1 MMENKLRISKFVD
14 MRHEEANMS
23 EQNINN
29 TAVEH
34 EYGADQ
40 IQILEG
46 LEAVRKRPGMYI
58 GSTSS
63 RGLHHLVYEIV
74 DNSVDEALA
83 GFCDTIDVTINED
96 NSITVQDNGRGI
108 PVGINHKAGIP
119 AVEVVF
125 TILHAGGKF
134 GGGGYKVS
142 GGLHGVGASVV
153 NALSDWLEVEICQD
167 GKIYQQRYERG
178 HVCYSLQEI
187 GTCPIEKTGTKV
199 TFLPDATI
207 FTETTVYEFDILKRR
222 LREMAFLT
230 KGLRI
235 ILRDSRTEEEII
247 ADNEN
252 SQINELL
259 RRAEADKEAQLL
271 EGTTE
276 TNENVENIER
286 VENVDNVEIVDN
298 IQTNKNITTSEDVL
312 AEENNNTKTGGR
324 IGKLH
329 TITLENGKK
338 QKVIEFYYEGGIKE
352 FVTYLNKSKTPIY
365 ENILYFEGEKN
376 NVYVEVS
383 FQHNDSYNE
392 SVFSFVNNIN
402 TPEGGTHLQ
411 GFRNAITKT
420 FNDYARGAKLLK
432 DSEPNLSGEDIRE
445 GLTAIVSVKIE
456 DPQFE
461 GQTKQKLGN
470 SEARGAVDSIVSE
483 QLTYFLELNP
493 TVAKSICE
501 KSILAQRAREAARKA
516 RDLTRRKTALEGM
529 ALPGKLADCSDK
541 DPKNCEIYIVEGDSA
556 GGSAKTARSRATQ
569 AILPLRGKIL
579 NVEKARL
586 DKIYAN
592 AEIKAMITAFGTGIH
607 EDFDITKLRYDKII
621 LMTDAD
627 VDGAHISTLLLTFLY
642 RFMPDLIKE
651 GHVYLAKP
659 PLYKLEKNKKVW
671 YAYSDEEL
679 DNILKEVGRDQ
690 NNKIQRYKGL
700 GEMDAEQL
708 WETTMDPERRILLRV
723 NYDEEMESEIDLT
736 FTTLMGD
743 KVEPRRD
750 FIEENAK
757 FVKNLDI

>member
-1 MMENKLRISKFVD
+1 MS
-14 MRHEEANMS
+14 EENMS
-23 EQNINN
+23 N
-29 TAVEH
+29 TMVEH

-58 GSTSS
+58 GTTSS

-74 DNSVDEALA
+74 DNAVDEALA

-96 NSITVQDNGRGI
+96 NSITVTDNGRGI
-108 PVGINHKAGIP
+108 PVGINQKAGIP

-153 NALSDWLEVEICQD
+153 NALSNWLEVEISQD
-167 GKIYQQRYERG
+167 GKVYKQRYERG
-178 HVCYSLQEI
+178 HVCYPLKEI
-187 GTCPIEKTGTKV
+187 GTCPVEQTGTKV
-199 TFLPDATI
+199 SFMPDDTI
-207 FTETTVYEFDILKRR
+207 FTETTVFEFDVLKRR

-235 ILRDSRTEEEII
+235 ILRDSRQEESAETISFED
-247 ADNEN
+247 ANKELEKA
-252 SQINELL
+252 QIGELL
-259 RRAEADKEAQLL
+259 NRAEEDKKLQEAEISDDNTQSD
-271 EGTTE
+271 ENNVEKSTENTE
-276 TNENVENIER
+276 T
-286 VENVDNVEIVDN
+286 VDNSTD
-298 IQTNKNITTSEDVL
+298 T
-312 AEENNNTKTGGR
+312 AEKAYK
-324 IGKLH
+324 IGK
-329 TITLENGKK
+329 TRYITLENGKK
-338 QKVIEFYYEGGIKE
+338 QKVIEFHYEGGIKE
-352 FVTYLNKSKTPIY
+352 FVTYLNKSKTPLY
-365 ENILYFEGEKN
+365 ENILYFEGERN
-376 NVYVEVS
+376 HVYVEVA
-383 FQHNDSYNE
+383 FQHNDSFNE

-402 TPEGGTHLQ
+402 TPDGGTHLM
-411 GFRNAITKT
+411 GFRNAVTKT
-420 FNDYARGAKLLK
+420 FNDYARSAKLLK
-432 DSEPNLSGEDIRE
+432 DSEPNLTGEDIRE
-445 GLTAIVSVKIE
+445 GLTAIISVKIE

-470 SEARGAVDSIVSE
+470 AEARGAVDNIVSE
-483 QLTYFLELNP
+483 QLTYFLEQNP
-493 TVAKSICE
+493 SVAKTICE

-529 ALPGKLADCSDK
+529 SLPGKLADCSDK

-556 GGSAKTARSRATQ
+556 GGSAKTARNRATQ

-607 EDFDITKLRYDKII
+607 EDFDISKLRYNKII

-642 RFMPDLIKE
+642 RFMPELIKQ

-659 PLYKLEKNKKVW
+659 PLYKLEKNKKIW

-679 DNILKEVGRDQ
+679 DKILAEVGRDQ

-708 WETTMDPERRILLRV
+708 WETTMDPEKRILMRV
-723 NYDEEMESEIDLT
+723 NYDEELASEIDLT

-743 KVEPRRD
+743 KVEPRRE

>member
-1 MMENKLRISKFVD
+1 
-14 MRHEEANMS
+14 MS
-23 EQNINN
+23 EQAMSN
-29 TAVEH
+29 TAVEN

-46 LEAVRKRPGMYI
+46 LEAVRKRLGMYI
-58 GSTSS
+58 GTTSS

-74 DNSVDEALA
+74 DNAVDEALA
-83 GFCDTIDVTINED
+83 GYCDTIEVIINED
-96 NSITVQDNGRGI
+96 NSITVIDNGRGI
-108 PVGINHKAGIP
+108 PTGINQKAGIP

-153 NALSDWLEVEICQD
+153 NALSCWLEVVICQD
-167 GKIYQQRYERG
+167 GKVFKQRYERG
-178 HVCYSLQEI
+178 KVCYPLKEI
-187 GTCPIEKTGTKV
+187 GTCPLDKTGTTV
-199 TFLPDATI
+199 HFLPDPEI
-207 FTETTVYEFDILKRR
+207 FTETTVYDFDVLKRR

-235 ILRDSRTEEEII
+235 VLKDSRV
-247 ADNEN
+247 D
-252 SQINELL
+252 
-259 RRAEADKEAQLL
+259 
-271 EGTTE
+271 
-276 TNENVENIER
+276 
-286 VENVDNVEIVDN
+286 ENVDTSNENTQISELLKRADEDAKLEQQEKESADSDSTDESDNSVNDSVEDD
-298 IQTNKNITTSEDVL
+298 KP
-312 AEENNNTKTGGR
+312 AEEVKTSK
-324 IGKLH
+324 IGKIRY
-329 TITLENGKK
+329 ITLDNGKK
-338 QKVIEFYYEGGIKE
+338 QKVIEFHYEGGIKE
-352 FVTYLNKSKTPIY
+352 FVQYLNKSKTPLY

-383 FQHNDSYNE
+383 FQHNDSFNE

-402 TPEGGTHLQ
+402 TPEGGTHLM
-411 GFRNAITKT
+411 GFRNAMTKT
-420 FNDYARGAKLLK
+420 FNDYARSAKLLK
-432 DSEPNLSGEDIRE
+432 DNEPNLTGEDIRE
-445 GLTAIVSVKIE
+445 GLTAIISVKIE

-470 SEARGAVDSIVSE
+470 SEARGAVDGIVSE
-483 QLTYFLELNP
+483 QLTYFLEQNP
-493 TVAKSICE
+493 TVAKMICE

-529 ALPGKLADCSDK
+529 SLPGKLADCSDK

-556 GGSAKTARSRATQ
+556 GGSAKTARNRATQ

-607 EDFDITKLRYDKII
+607 EDFDISKLRYHKII

-642 RFMPDLIKE
+642 RFMPELIKQ
-651 GHVYLAKP
+651 GYVYLAKP

-679 DNILKEVGRDQ
+679 EKILSEVGRDQ

-708 WETTMDPERRILLRV
+708 WETTMDPERRILMRV
-723 NYDEEMESEIDLT
+723 NYDEEIASEIDVT

-743 KVEPRRD
+743 KVEPRRE

>member
-1 MMENKLRISKFVD
+1 
-14 MRHEEANMS
+14 MS
-23 EQNINN
+23 EENISN
-29 TAVEH
+29 TVVEN

-74 DNSVDEALA
+74 DNAVDEALA
-83 GFCDTIDVTINED
+83 GYCDTIDVTINED
-96 NSITVQDNGRGI
+96 NSVTVVDNGRGI

-153 NALSDWLEVEICQD
+153 NALSEWLEVEICQD
-167 GKIYQQRYERG
+167 GKVYKQRYERG
-178 HVCYSLQEI
+178 HVCYPLKET
-187 GTCPIEKTGTKV
+187 GTCPPDKTGSKI
-199 TFLPDATI
+199 TFLPDNEI
-207 FTETTVYEFDILKRR
+207 FTETTVYEFDVLKRR

-235 ILRDSRTEEEII
+235 ILRDNREEEAIEEMTAAPEAVSEI
-247 ADNEN
+247 AVSEKINSEN
-252 SQINELL
+252 SEKELEKKQIDELL
-259 RRAEADKEAQLL
+259 SRAGADQ
-271 EGTTE
+271 TE
-276 TNENVENIER
+276 NSPKV
-286 VENVDNVEIVDN
+286 
-298 IQTNKNITTSEDVL
+298 
-312 AEENNNTKTGGR
+312 KTGGK
-324 IGKLH
+324 IGKTH
-329 TITLENGKK
+329 YITLENGKK

-352 FVTYLNKSKTPIY
+352 FVSYLNKSKEPLYDKVI
-365 ENILYFEGEKN
+365 YFEGEKN
-376 NVYVEVS
+376 HVYVEVS

-402 TPEGGTHLQ
+402 TPEGGTHLM

-483 QLTYFLELNP
+483 QLMYFLEQNP
-493 TVAKSICE
+493 SIAKSICE

-529 ALPGKLADCSDK
+529 SLPGKLADCSDK
-541 DPKNCEIYIVEGDSA
+541 DPANCEIYIVEGDSA

-607 EDFDITKLRYDKII
+607 EDFDITKLRYNKII

-642 RFMPDLIKE
+642 RFMPELIKQ
-651 GHVYLAKP
+651 GHVFLAKP

-679 DNILKEVGRDQ
+679 DEILKEVGRDQ

-723 NYDEEMESEIDLT
+723 NYDEETESELDLT

-743 KVEPRRD
+743 KVEPRRE
-750 FIEENAK
+750 FIEENAR